1 MSWQRSRAYN
11 APWRNIKLHTIMQHF
26 KTDASQTLQKR
37 QLQDWQV
44 IKNLMPYLIAY
55 KARIIFTLLCLVVA
69 KAANLGV
76 PIMLKKIVDAMSIN
90 TTSQALLV
98 VPVSLIVAYGV
109 LRLSTSLFA
118 ELREL
123 IFSKVTEQAVRQV
136 GLQVFNHLHALSL
149 RFHLTRQTGGM
160 TRDIERGTRGIQ
172 SLISFSLY
180 SIIPTLIELA
190 MVLGYFLFAYDIRFV
205 LVTFIALFC
214 YVVFTIVVTEWR
226 THFRREMNT
235 LDSKAN
241 QSAVDSLINFETV
254 KYFGNEQ
261 YESARYDVNLK
272 KYAQAAI
279 KSQKSLAFLNFGQQ
293 TIIVTGLVCILGLA
307 SQGVASGKMTIG
319 DLVLVNVLMIQ
330 LYIPLNFLGV
340 LYREMKQSL
349 TDIDKMFN
357 LLNTDQEIAD
367 APNAQPLQIHS
378 PKLGPHVCFKDVSFY
393 YEQNRGILNQVS
405 FDILPGQTTAVVGHS
420 GAGKSTLSRLLFR
433 FYDVQS
439 GAIYLDGQD
448 IKTVKQA
455 SLRQA
460 VGIVPQDTVLFNDT
474 IGFNIAYGKPGA
486 SQSEI
491 EAAAQSAQI
500 HDFIMRLPNGYNT
513 DVGERGLKLSGGEK
527 QRVAIARTLLKNPAL
542 LVFDEATSALDSET
556 ERYIQKELNELA
568 KNHTTLIIA
577 HRLSTITHAHQI
589 LVMSAGEIIERGTH
603 ESLLMLGQRY
613 AEMWRAQQ
621 SQNQA

>member
-1 MSWQRSRAYN
+1 
-11 APWRNIKLHTIMQHF
+11 MQHF
-26 KTDASQTLQKR
+26 KTETHAMGASR
-37 QLQDWQV
+37 QQQDWQV
-44 IKNLMPYLIAY
+44 VKNLLPYLSAY
-55 KARIIFTLLCLVVA
+55 KARIIFTIICLVAA

-76 PIMLKKIVDAMSIN
+76 PILLKQIVDAMSIQ
-90 TTSQALLV
+90 SIPKALLV
-98 VPVSLIVAYGV
+98 VPVSLIVAYGL
-109 LRLSTSLFA
+109 LRLSASLFS

-123 IFSKVTEQAVRQV
+123 IFSKVTEHAVRQV

-149 RFHLTRQTGGM
+149 RFHLSRQTGGM

-190 MVLGYFLFAYDIRFV
+190 MVLGYFFYAYDIAFV
-205 LVTFIALFC
+205 LVTFVALVF
-214 YVVFTIVVTEWR
+214 YVVFTVKVTEWR
-226 THFRREMNT
+226 THFRREMNS

-241 QSAVDSLINFETV
+241 QRAVDALINFETV
-254 KYFGNEQ
+254 KYFGNEA
-261 YESARYDVNLK
+261 YEADRYDANLK

-279 KSQKSLAFLNFGQQ
+279 KSQKSLAYLNFGQQ
-293 TIIVTGLVCILGLA
+293 SIIVLGLVLILGLA
-307 SQGVASGKMTIG
+307 SQGVSRGQMTIG

-349 TDIDKMFN
+349 TDIDRMFS
-357 LLNTDQEIAD
+357 LLQTDQEIAD
-367 APNAQPLQIHS
+367 EPNAPLLKIHN
-378 PKLGPHVCFKDVSFY
+378 PELGPHLIFDKVAFFY
-393 YEQNRGILNQVS
+393 EANRGILNGIS
-405 FDILPGQTTAVVGHS
+405 FEMLPGQTTAVVGHS

-433 FYDVQS
+433 FYDVQG

-448 IKTVKQA
+448 IKSVQQA
-455 SLRQA
+455 SLRQTI
-460 VGIVPQDTVLFNDT
+460 GIVPQDTVLFNDS

-486 SQSEI
+486 TQQEI
-491 EAAAQSAQI
+491 EAAAKSAQI
-500 HDFIMRLPNGYNT
+500 HDFISRLPKGYDT

-556 ERYIQKELNELA
+556 ERSIQKELNELA
-568 KNHTTLIIA
+568 KNRTTLIIA

-589 LVMSAGEIIERGTH
+589 LVMAEGKIIERGTH
-603 ESLLMLGQRY
+603 EALLALGLSY

-621 SQNQA
+621 SQSQA